1 MITTVLRTAIIY
13 FFVVLVLRLM
23 GKRQIGELEP
33 SELVV
38 TIMISEVAAMPIT
51 DVGAPLLVSLLA
63 ILILV
68 MLEIFLSYFA
78 YRSTKIRTIFYG
90 RPSMF
95 YENGRLNQ
103 QEMRRQR
110 FNVADLMEELRN
122 NGAINLNQVE
132 YVLMETNGKVSVL
145 LKSENSPVTPAD
157 LQIKTQ
163 PARMSYVLIDNGNLI
178 RGNLKRL
185 GLNDIWLDKLLKKNK
200 LKKPKDVFYL
210 SVEKDTGNTVLIPKE
225 KEDSR

>member
-1 MITTVLRTAIIY
+1 MITTVLRTATIY
-13 FFVVLVLRLM
+13 FFVALVLRLM

-38 TIMISEVAAMPIT
+38 TIMISEVAALPIT
-51 DVGAPLLVSLLA
+51 DVSEPLLVSLLA
-63 ILILV
+63 ILTLV
-68 MLEIFLSYFA
+68 ILEIFLSYFA
-78 YRSTKIRTIFYG
+78 YRSTKIRTIIYG

-103 QEMRRQR
+103 QEMKRQR

-122 NGAINLNQVE
+122 NGAISLNQVE

-157 LQIKTQ
+157 LQLTTE

-185 GLNDIWLDKLLKKNK
+185 GLNDIWLSKLLKENK

-225 KEDSR
+225 KEDSQ

>member
-1 MITTVLRTAIIY
+1 MITTVLRTTIIY
-13 FFVVLVLRLM
+13 FFVVLILRMM

-38 TIMISEVAAMPIT
+38 TIIISEVAAMPIT
-51 DVGAPLLVSLLA
+51 DIGVPLLESILA

-68 MLEIFLSYFA
+68 VLEIFLSYFA
-78 YRSTKIRTIFYG
+78 YRSTKVRTFFYG

-122 NGAINLNQVE
+122 NGAISLDQVE
-132 YVLMETNGKVSVL
+132 YVLMETNGKVSVI
-145 LKSENSPVTPAD
+145 LKTENSPITPAD
-157 LQIKTQ
+157 LNIDTE

-178 RGNLKRL
+178 SGNLKRL
-185 GLNDIWLDKLLKKNK
+185 GLSDVWLDKLLKKNK
-200 LKKPKDVFYL
+200 LKCPKDVFYL

-225 KEDSR
+225 KEES

>member
-13 FFVVLVLRLM
+13 FFVVLILRMM

-51 DVGAPLLVSLLA
+51 DIGVPLLESILA

-68 MLEIFLSYFA
+68 VLEIFLSYFA
-78 YRSTKIRTIFYG
+78 YRSTKVRTVFYG

-95 YENGRLNQ
+95 YENGRLHQ
-103 QEMRRQR
+103 KEMRRQR

-122 NGAINLNQVE
+122 NGAISLNQVE

-157 LQIKTQ
+157 LKIHTE

-178 RGNLKRL
+178 SGNLKRL
-185 GLNDIWLDKLLKKNK
+185 GLDDIWLDKLLKKNK
-200 LKKPKDVFYL
+200 LKRPKDVFYL
-210 SVEKDTGNTVLIPKE
+210 SVEKDTGNTVLIPRE
-225 KEDSR
+225 KEES

>member
-13 FFVVLVLRLM
+13 FFVVLILRMM

-38 TIMISEVAAMPIT
+38 TIIISEVAAMPIT
-51 DVGAPLLVSLLA
+51 DIGVPLLVSILA
-63 ILILV
+63 ILTLV
-68 MLEIFLSYFA
+68 ILEIFLSYLA
-78 YRSTKIRTIFYG
+78 YRSTKIRTMFYG

-103 QEMRRQR
+103 QEMRKQR

-122 NGAINLNQVE
+122 NGAISLNQVE
-132 YVLMETNGKVSVL
+132 YVLMETNGKVSVI

-157 LQIKTQ
+157 LQIKTE

-178 RGNLKRL
+178 SGNLKRL
-185 GLNDIWLDKLLKKNK
+185 GLNDIWLDQLLRKNQ

-225 KEDSR
+225 KEES